1 MPGKLTG
8 FDKEEVLKNT
18 FCKKYFL
25 YLLHRIN
32 MTYFVCT
39 TKLTVNYITMKCKN
53 SFIVYWIVYLS
64 IRNVYKY
71 GPFV

>member
-8 FDKEEVLKNT
+8 FDKKEDLKNT

-53 SFIVYWIVYLS
+53 SYIVYFDCTFIYT
-64 IRNVYKY
+64 
-71 GPFV
+71 